1 MRNTLD
7 LDEDATAVIME
18 LAHTHNFSIGK
29 EVSRLVRE
37 ALQAR
42 PGGHGES
49 VAGFEPFP
57 AEGRLVT
64 NEIID
69 RLRDL
74 EGV

>member
-18 LAHTHNFSIGK
+18 LAHT
-29 EVSRLVRE
+29 
-37 ALQAR
+37 
-42 PGGHGES
+42 
-49 VAGFEPFP
+49 
-57 AEGRLVT
+57 LVT
-64 NEIID
+64 NEIMD